1 MPLQDRNYTR
11 KVLLDIA
18 LASCET
24 EIKLRETPAIGE
36 IMNVKQNT
44 AWIPNTNH
52 LGGNKIVMSALDI
65 NCEKLYRYVVQSIFP
80 V

>member
-36 IMNVKQNT
+36 FMNVKQNT
-44 AWIPNTNH
+44 AWMPNTNH
-52 LGGNKIVMSALDI
+52 LGGSKIVMPALYI
-65 NCEKLYRYVVQSIFP
+65 NCEKRYRYVVQSIFP